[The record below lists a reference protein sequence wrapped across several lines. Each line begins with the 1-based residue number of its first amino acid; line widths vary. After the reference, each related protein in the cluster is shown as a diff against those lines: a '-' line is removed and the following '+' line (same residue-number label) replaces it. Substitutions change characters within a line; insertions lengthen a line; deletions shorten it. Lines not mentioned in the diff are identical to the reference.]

1 MDISK
6 LLVDWVFR
14 VWGMLN
20 NTLEIQ
26 VILGVSY
33 TSKILVFYRL
43 SYTSDSQVIYQ
54 EIDLDISVC
63 AKLI

>member
-1 MDISK
+1 M
-6 LLVDWVFR
+6 
-14 VWGMLN
+14 VWGLLN
-20 NTLEIQ
+20 HTSEIQ

-43 SYTSDSQVIYQ
+43 NHTSDSQVNYQ
-54 EIDLDISVC
+54 EIDLDISVG